1 MPSTT
6 DIMFSPTLRRTFRE
20 VNEDRLS
27 MIAAGVTY
35 YILLASF
42 PALGVLV
49 SLYGFFTEPA
59 DLATQVQL
67 LAPVLPPGA
76 LDIIGKQ
83 LADLTHQETAALSI
97 TFIVSFLIAL
107 WSAISG
113 VKALFEAM
121 NIAYDEEEKRSFV
134 MLNLLA
140 LGFTLGAMVVAI
152 AVVIAIGVVPAIL
165 AFLHLDGWIDTLAR
179 IAPWPIIALLVFGG
193 IVMLYRY
200 GPSRTPPTFA
210 YVRRGAIIATVVWLV
225 ASAGFSYYLANFADY
240 NATYGTLGALI
251 GLLVWV
257 WLSVYIVLVGAEY
270 NRERERSR
278 QMAADAKAAKHH
290 KGAKPLTA

>member
-1 MPSTT
+1 MPSRT
-6 DIMFSPTLRRTFRE
+6 DILFSPVLRRTFRE

-35 YILLASF
+35 YILLAAF

-49 SLYGFFTEPA
+49 SLYGLFTEPT
-59 DLATQVQL
+59 DLAEQVRA

-76 LDIIGKQ
+76 LDIIANQ
-83 LADLTHQETAALSI
+83 LGDLAHQETATLSI

-121 NIAYDEEEKRSFV
+121 NIAYDEDEKRSFIR
-134 MLNLLA
+134 LNLLA
-140 LGFTLGAMVVAI
+140 LGFTLGAMVVAVGVI
-152 AVVIAIGVVPAIL
+152 IAIGVVPAIL
-165 AFLHLDGWIDTLAR
+165 AFLSLDGWIDLLAR
-179 IAPWPIIALLVFGG
+179 IVPWPVITLLIFGG
-193 IVMLYRY
+193 IMLLYRY
-200 GPSRTPPTFA
+200 GPSRKPPAFLH
-210 YVRRGAIIATVVWLV
+210 VVRGAIVASVIWLA
-225 ASAGFSYYLANFADY
+225 ASAGLSYYLGSFADY

-251 GLLVWV
+251 GLLVWI

-270 NRERERSR
+270 NKERERNR
-278 QMAADAKAAKHH
+278 LLAE
-290 KGAKPLTA
+290 G

>member
-1 MPSTT
+1 MPSQT

-27 MIAAGVTY
+27 MVAAGVTY
-35 YILLASF
+35 YILLAAF

-59 DLATQVQL
+59 DLAEQIQA
-67 LAPVLPPGA
+67 LAPVMPPGT

-83 LADLTHQETAALSI
+83 LSDLAHQEATALSI

-113 VKALFEAM
+113 VKAMFEAL
-121 NIAYDEEEKRSFV
+121 NIAYDEAEKRSFI

-140 LGFTLGAMVVAI
+140 LGFTLGAMVVAML
-152 AVVIAIGVVPAIL
+152 VIVAIGVVPAVL
-165 AFLHLDGWIDTLAR
+165 AFLYLDGWVDALAR
-179 IAPWPIIALLVFGG
+179 IAPWPLVALLVFGG

-200 GPSRTPPTFA
+200 GPSRKPPSFA
-210 YVRRGAIIATVVWLV
+210 HVMRGAIIATLVWLV
-225 ASAGFSYYLANFADY
+225 ASIGFSFYLANFADY

-251 GLLVWV
+251 GLLVWI

-270 NRERERSR
+270 NKERERSR
-278 QMAADAKAAKHH
+278 EMAGIKD
-290 KGAKPLTA
+290 

>member
-1 MPSTT
+1 MPSRT
-6 DIMFSPTLRRTFRE
+6 DILFSPVLRRTFRE

-35 YILLASF
+35 YILLAAF

-49 SLYGFFTEPA
+49 SLYGIFTEPT
-59 DLATQVQL
+59 DLAEQVRA

-76 LDIIGKQ
+76 LDIIANQ
-83 LADLTHQETAALSI
+83 LGDLAHQETATLSI

-121 NIAYDEEEKRSFV
+121 NIAYDEDEKRSFIR
-134 MLNLLA
+134 LNLLA
-140 LGFTLGAMVVAI
+140 LGFTLGAMVVAVGVI
-152 AVVIAIGVVPAIL
+152 IAIGVVPAIL
-165 AFLHLDGWIDTLAR
+165 AFLSLDGWIDLLAR
-179 IAPWPIIALLVFGG
+179 IAPWPVITLLIFGG
-193 IVMLYRY
+193 IMLLYRY
-200 GPSRTPPTFA
+200 GPSRKPPAFLH
-210 YVRRGAIIATVVWLV
+210 VVRGAIVASVIWLV
-225 ASAGFSYYLANFADY
+225 ASAGLSYYLGSFADY

-251 GLLVWV
+251 GLLVWI

-270 NRERERSR
+270 NKERERNR
-278 QMAADAKAAKHH
+278 LLAE
-290 KGAKPLTA
+290 G